1 MKQRILSM
9 TLCHM
14 GIIWLSP
21 GKLIYWTAAMVAMKE
36 DAALNKII
44 ADVDQDPESPDH
56 ESTLK
61 AARKKSVSVAAMCAA
76 QFVEDVQAGSI
87 AILTFVDRSS

>member
-1 MKQRILSM
+1 
-9 TLCHM
+9 M

-21 GKLIYWTAAMVAMKE
+21 GKLIYWTAAMAAMKE
-36 DAALNKII
+36 DFTLHRII

-61 AARKKSVSVAAMCAA
+61 AARKKFVSVAAVCAA
-76 QFVEDVQAGSI
+76 QFVADVQAGSI
-87 AILTFVDRSS
+87 ATLTYVDRDSQPLE